1 MIGTT
6 DTAREKLAMAQLLA
20 RAGAGLTEK
29 PLGLLMFTRYPEPGR
44 TKTRLIPHLGAAG
57 AATLQRQMTEHV
69 LKQVTTAAQNLPLA
83 VEVHFAGGSAAQMQ
97 QWLGDT
103 VIYCA
108 QSSGALGDR
117 LIAAFSQS
125 FALGRPGAIAIG
137 SDCPALGAEHLA
149 AALQALGR
157 VDVAIGPATDGG
169 YYLIG
174 LRQLE
179 PALFRGIDW
188 GTERVLEQTL
198 AAATAQ
204 GLTVEL
210 LAPLTDVDY
219 PADLP
224 QWERIVDGAP

>member
-1 MIGTT
+1 MDRPQTSAKGG
-6 DTAREKLAMAQLLA
+6 L
-20 RAGAGLTEK
+20 GAKPFGLV
-29 PLGLLMFTRYPEPGR
+29 MFTRYPEPGR
-44 TKTRLIPHLGAAG
+44 TKTRLISHLGAEG
-57 AATLQRQMTEHV
+57 AATLQRQMTEHG
-69 LKQVTTAAQNLPLA
+69 LAQMTVATQHLPLV
-83 VEVHFAGGSAAQMQ
+83 VEVHFAGGSLAAMQ
-97 QWLGDT
+97 DWLGDA
-103 VIYCA
+103 VAYVA
-108 QSSGALGDR
+108 QGSGDLGDR
-117 LIAAFSQS
+117 LNAALSQS

-149 AALQALGR
+149 AAIQALER

-179 PALFRGIDW
+179 PALFQGIDW

-219 PADLP
+219 PEDLP
-224 QWERIVDGAP
+224 EWERIANGHP

>member
-1 MIGTT
+1 M
-6 DTAREKLAMAQLLA
+6 DRLQASAKERS
-20 RAGAGLTEK
+20 GAK
-29 PLGLLMFTRYPEPGR
+29 PFGLLMFTRYPEPGH
-44 TKTRLIPHLGAAG
+44 TKTRLIPHLGAEG

-69 LKQVTTAAQNLPLA
+69 LTQMTAAAQRLPLA
-83 VEVHFAGGSAAQMQ
+83 VEVHFAGGSLAQMQ
-97 QWLGDT
+97 DWLGDT
-103 VIYCA
+103 VTYWA
-108 QSSGALGDR
+108 QSTGSLGDR

-149 AALQALGR
+149 AALQAMER

-179 PALFRGIDW
+179 PALFKDIDW
-188 GTERVLEQTL
+188 GTERVLKQTL
-198 AAATAQ
+198 AVATAQ

-219 PADLP
+219 PEDLP
-224 QWERIVDGAP
+224 QWERIAGRNR

>member
-1 MIGTT
+1 MIETI
-6 DTAREKLAMAQLLA
+6 DTVRATFAMDRLPASA
-20 RAGAGLTEK
+20 NKRPEVK
-29 PLGLLMFTRYPEPGR
+29 PFGLLMFTRYPEPGR
-44 TKTRLIPHLGAAG
+44 TKTRLIPHLGAEG

-69 LKQVTTAAQNLPLA
+69 LTQVTAAAQRLPLA
-83 VEVHFAGGSAAQMQ
+83 VEVHFAGGSLAQMQ
-97 QWLGDT
+97 SWLGET
-103 VIYCA
+103 VTYIA
-108 QSSGALGDR
+108 QSAGGLGDR

-137 SDCPALGAEHLA
+137 SDCPALGADHLA
-149 AALQALGR
+149 AAIQALER

-179 PALFRGIDW
+179 PALFKDIAW

-210 LAPLTDVDY
+210 LAPLSDVDY
-219 PADLP
+219 PEDLP
-224 QWERIVDGAP
+224 QWECIVRGNP